1 MFPNLTWDNQFNSY
15 VAFYRGST
23 GWMQVRYDP
32 GEGPG
37 EGFSGPGMSWVLYG
51 SICLLVSLSLNF
63 EYFSLDDQSE
73 REQG

>member
-1 MFPNLTWDNQFNSY
+1 MFPNLTRDNHFNSY

-23 GWMQVRYDP
+23 GWMQVRYD
-32 GEGPG
+32 PG